1 MVYWVLLP
9 CQSHTLNWNGGQ
21 CLTGPE
27 AVKTFNMYGPSRS
40 CGQQGKGGSTA
51 INVYSFNKDMDGGWG
66 AWTGWGQCS
75 RSCGGGVQ
83 YRYRR
88 CDSPPPIGTGHP
100 CQGRDAQV
108 QDCNTDRCPTLSRCG
123 VKYHVGTPGKSG
135 YINLVNYDNYM
146 TCEYVIESDSTTTGA
161 GFSIQ
166 FAVNDGTRKSCM
178 EPRAPFHGSFTGG
191 NFVGDTITFSCHH
204 GYHMSG
210 QSVIECVDQPGM
222 AAWTHDFPYC
232 LPGRRRRSNQRS
244 LPVGCT
250 FEGNLCGFRHES
262 QARWRWG
269 LRKDDNSTHLEGL
282 KADDSRAREGYYLFV
297 ESSRHWL
304 PYDTAR
310 VTSEHYVSETSAPH
324 CLKFWYRIHGNELAA
339 LRVLTLTK
347 VDQEGKV
354 TWSSEAVVVVGV
366 QFIKQQSRL
375 EGGDLGLKHASKLT
389 ATYDNVVSQIV
400 IPTPAINSVLSAQ
413 LTSLPERIDLVL
425 DQNDYNGDSVID
437 INDID
442 IDLLRYQR
450 DSDLCCTSRA
460 EWVDQ
465 FVTVYGLTPEYADSR
480 YPGDPTTDC
489 LSVAA
494 IQQNLG
500 TSGLDYA
507 AFINMQ
513 INTLAAQQT
522 PCAQAVN
529 NFQTACNGVNT
540 AGVAI
545 PTNVNDSN
553 LPTLAQNCAL
563 LNNFL
568 STRI

>member
-1 MVYWVLLP
+1 
-9 CQSHTLNWNGGQ
+9 NGGQ

-27 AVKTFNMYGPSRS
+27 AVKTFNTYGPSRS

-146 TCEYVIESDSTTTGA
+146 TCEYVIESGQDDDTVSLVVTRMDIEASQGCISMTGVDDTGHFIGAYCGTGPMPRLQSSSHALFVRFQSDSTTTGA

-232 LPGRRRRSNQRS
+232 LPGR
-244 LPVGCT
+244 
-250 FEGNLCGFRHES
+250 NLCGFRHES

-354 TWSSEAVVVVGV
+354 TWSVSGEDGSLW
-366 QFIKQQSRL
+366 QQGMV
-375 EGGDLGLKHASKLT
+375 E
-389 ATYDNVVSQIV
+389 
-400 IPTPAINSVLSAQ
+400 
-413 LTSLPERIDLVL
+413 LPP
-425 DQNDYNGDSVID
+425 
-437 INDID
+437 
-442 IDLLRYQR
+442 
-450 DSDLCCTSRA
+450 SD
-460 EWVDQ
+460 V
-465 FVTVYGLTPEYADSR
+465 
-480 YPGDPTTDC
+480 
-489 LSVAA
+489 
-494 IQQNLG
+494 
-500 TSGLDYA
+500 
-507 AFINMQ
+507 MQ
-513 INTLAAQQT
+513 ITFEASLGRHIGSSASVDDVTISQGS
-522 PCAQAVN
+522 CK
-529 NFQTACNGVNT
+529 
-540 AGVAI
+540 
-545 PTNVNDSN
+545 
-553 LPTLAQNCAL
+553 
-563 LNNFL
+563 
-568 STRI
+568 